1 MKKLLYTFLAL
12 TIIFSSCEKDN
23 KSAPAPLPVTNTQ
36 NIYSVIE
43 ITNSPGGTYTFN
55 SGSSMT
61 NLQVSSGG
69 SLSYT
74 SDMNIFEW
82 ISGNQLNHS
91 ISLLLSTTNVGCAD
105 IEIRTYN
112 NSNLVNTENF
122 QIGYSQFSPNVFCDN
137 LVANNLFTKSIS
149 ITAD

>member
-36 NIYSVIE
+36 NTYSVIE
-43 ITNSPGGTYTFN
+43 ITNSPAGTYTFQ
-55 SGSSMT
+55 SGTSST

-74 SDMNIFEW
+74 SDMTILEW
-82 ISGNQLNHS
+82 ITGTQLNHN
-91 ISLLLSTTNVGCAD
+91 IYLILSTTNVGCAD

-122 QIGYSQFSPNVFCDN
+122 QIGYSQLSPNVFCDN
-137 LVANNLFTKSIS
+137 LVANNQFTKLIS

>member
-36 NIYSVIE
+36 NTYSVIE
-43 ITNSPGGTYTFN
+43 ITNSPAGTYAFH
-55 SGSSMT
+55 SGTSMT
-61 NLQVSSGG
+61 NLQVSTGG

-74 SDMNIFEW
+74 SDMTTLECITGTQFNHNIFL
-82 ISGNQLNHS
+82 S
-91 ISLLLSTTNVGCAD
+91 LSTTNVGCAD

-122 QIGYSQFSPNVFCDN
+122 QIGYSQLSPNIFCDN
-137 LVANNLFTKSIS
+137 LVANNLFTKLIS